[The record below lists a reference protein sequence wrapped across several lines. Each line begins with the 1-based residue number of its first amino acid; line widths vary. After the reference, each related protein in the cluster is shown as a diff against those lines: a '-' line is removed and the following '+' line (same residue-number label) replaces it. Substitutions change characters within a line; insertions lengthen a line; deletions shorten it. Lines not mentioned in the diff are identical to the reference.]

1 MLLLAARRI
10 ELPSISVYAGL
21 HAKTEWAGDG
31 PALFVFATPVTTLPQ
46 GSTRMEE
53 LNEPRLITENG
64 MASRI
69 GRIVDP
75 IIRSLGY
82 RLVRV
87 KISGLNGCTVQIM
100 AERPD
105 GTMGVNDCE
114 AVSRAVAPVLD
125 VEDPISTAY
134 NLEIS
139 SPGID
144 RPLVRVSDFARWIG
158 YDARVEMALAVDG
171 RKRFR
176 GFIDAVEG
184 EKVAILLP
192 DAPEGTDPRHWLEIR
207 DISEARLVLTDAVI
221 EESLRRGK
229 EALRAAGLD
238 EDDEMGLP
246 GNDAPEMAPLPP
258 PRPRPAKPMKKNPAT
273 GPGKKD
279 KRH

>member
-1 MLLLAARRI
+1 MRRRAYAR
-10 ELPSISVYAGL
+10 EPPEDISEG
-21 HAKTEWAGDG
+21 
-31 PALFVFATPVTTLPQ
+31 Q
-46 GSTRMEE
+46 GKKMDE

-64 MASRI
+64 VAQRV
-69 GRIVDP
+69 GRIVEP
-75 IIRSLGY
+75 MIRSLGY

-105 GTMGVNDCE
+105 GTMSVTDCE
-114 AVSRAVAPVLD
+114 VISRSVAPLLD

-134 NLEIS
+134 HLEIS

-144 RPLVRVSDFARWIG
+144 RPLVRVSDFARWVG
-158 YDARVEMALAVDG
+158 FDARVEMAIPLNG

-176 GFIDAVEG
+176 GFIDSVTG
-184 EKVAILLP
+184 ETVTILLP
-192 DAPEGTDPRHWLEIR
+192 DVVEGEDQRPVLDIR

-238 EDDEMGLP
+238 EDEDETDGP
-246 GNDAPEMAPLPP
+246 EAEGAPQSPAQPAPRAF
-258 PRPRPAKPMKKNPAT
+258 PRPSKPIKKS
-273 GPGKKD
+273 GPGRFKK
-279 KRH
+279 H